1 MMQKIDKISLSKCKN
16 ASLEQGKMDWDNARV
31 FLALYRQGTLRSAA
45 GEIMVD
51 QATVGRRLA
60 ALEKSLNARSFLRTP
75 DGYVPTPAGEL
86 AFQAAER
93 MEQAALQLQRQMQG
107 TDERLSGTV
116 RIAST
121 DTTAAFLLFDV
132 IAQLRKSHPDIRVV
146 LTTATQFSNLTRRE
160 ADVAVRTVRP
170 DNPDLIVRHLARC
183 EVGLYAAASYLAA
196 RGEPRPDMA
205 MEGHD
210 VIVYQR
216 SVVHYQRYALC
227 DEPIAN
233 ARVALEVNSGL
244 MMLQGVRAGLGIAE
258 LPTHLA
264 ENDPLLHRIWPN
276 RGRPYDMWLVL
287 HSDLNRTARVRAVTQ
302 AIADAFESAF
312 AKR

>member
-1 MMQKIDKISLSKCKN
+1 
-16 ASLEQGKMDWDNARV
+16 MDWDNARI
-31 FLALYRQGTLRSAA
+31 FLAIYRQGTLRSAA
-45 GEIMVD
+45 GEIRVD

-60 ALEKSLNARSFLRTP
+60 ALEKSLNARLFLRTP

-107 TDERLSGTV
+107 TDERFSGTV

-132 IAQLRKSHPDIRVV
+132 IARLRKSHPDIRVV

-170 DNPDLIVRHLARC
+170 DNPDLITRHLARC
-183 EVGLYAAASYLAA
+183 EVGLYAAASYLAT
-196 RGEPRPDMA
+196 RGQPKPGTA
-205 MEGHD
+205 LGGHD

-216 SVVHYQRYALC
+216 SVVRYQSSALC

-264 ENDPLLHRIWPN
+264 GNDPLLHRIWPS
-276 RGRPYDMWLVL
+276 RARPYDMWLVL

-302 AIADAFESAF
+302 AIVDAFESAF
-312 AKR
+312 TKR